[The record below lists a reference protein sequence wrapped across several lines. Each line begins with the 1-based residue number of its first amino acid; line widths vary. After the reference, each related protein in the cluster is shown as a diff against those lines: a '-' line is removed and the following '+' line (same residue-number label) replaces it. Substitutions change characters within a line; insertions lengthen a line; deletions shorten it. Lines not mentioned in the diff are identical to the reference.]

1 MIGWHDGPR
10 GRAHDDDAAL
20 RAAQLGDPDTFVQI
34 IASYDALVFRLAW
47 NFTQSLSAAT
57 EIYEAVFTTAYR
69 LLPSYT
75 SGDSFLIWI
84 FRIATRCSLAYV
96 SGPTASR
103 RVRAWWPGDD
113 TGLGPNGMGAAGL
126 GPAGLGPDAARI
138 PVRLRQALMQLDRRD
153 RLVFILRH
161 ELQFKTATIARMI
174 DAPEH
179 SVQTSLTRAF
189 LMLRNAARAI
199 GTRQ

>member
-1 MIGWHDGPR
+1 MAYVAQMIGWHDGPR
-10 GRAHDDDAAL
+10 GRAHDDAEAL
-20 RAAQLGDPDTFVQI
+20 RAAQLGDRDIFVQI

-69 LLPSYT
+69 LLPSYNG
-75 SGDSFLIWI
+75 GDSFLIWL
-84 FRIATRCSLAYV
+84 FRIATRCCLAYV
-96 SGPTASR
+96 SAATASR
-103 RVRAWWPGDD
+103 RVRAWWPGDE
-113 TGLGPNGMGAAGL
+113 AGL
-126 GPAGLGPDAARI
+126 GPARLSPEDARI
-138 PVRLRQALMQLDRRD
+138 PVRLRQAMMQLDGRD

-161 ELQFKTATIARMI
+161 ELQFKTTTIARMI

-179 SVQTSLTRAF
+179 SVQTSLSRAF